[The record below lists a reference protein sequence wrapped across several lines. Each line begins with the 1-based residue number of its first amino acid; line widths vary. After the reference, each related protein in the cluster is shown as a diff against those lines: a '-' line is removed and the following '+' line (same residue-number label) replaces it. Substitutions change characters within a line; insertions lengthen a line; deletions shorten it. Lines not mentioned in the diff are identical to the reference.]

1 MSEDWVEF
9 EGHCLDVIPLS
20 GDRPPEEA
28 KIFRI
33 AIVRNGRSLA
43 RFRNHADAV
52 TVAQTL
58 AHNTDLCE
66 AISELAADCEE
77 IPDELSKE
85 ELIARIKLL
94 EELMENPVGPSNP
107 EDNIPF

>member
-9 EGHCLDVIPLS
+9 EEHCLDVIPLS
-20 GDRPPEEA
+20 KDRPSEEA
-28 KIFRI
+28 KLFRF
-33 AIVRNGRSLA
+33 AVVRNGRSLA
-43 RFRNHADAV
+43 RFRHHTDAV

-58 AHNTDLCE
+58 AHNMDLCE
-66 AISELAADCEE
+66 AISELAADCEA

-85 ELIARIKLL
+85 ELLARIKILA
-94 EELMENPVGPSNP
+94 ELMENPIGPSNP

>member
-9 EGHCLDVIPLS
+9 EKHCLDVIPLT

-43 RFRNHADAV
+43 RFRNHTDAV
-52 TVAQTL
+52 KVAQTL
-58 AHNTDLCE
+58 AHNIDLCE

-77 IPDELSKE
+77 IPDELSKV

-94 EELMENPVGPSNP
+94 EELMENPIGPSNP